1 MNASANARDTG
12 DSGSIPGLGGSP
24 EAGNGKPPQYSCLE
38 NLMERSL
45 VCYSSGGRKELDMT
59 DHESTTIT
67 TKRKSLL
74 LLLAM
79 LMKLTVEDEGYFLT
93 W

>member
-1 MNASANARDTG
+1 MQETQETWVLSLGWEDPLKQEMANHP
-12 DSGSIPGLGGSP
+12 SIL
-24 EAGNGKPPQYSCLE
+24 AWK
-38 NLMERSL
+38 M
-45 VCYSSGGRKELDMT
+45 CYSSGGRKELDMT
-59 DHESTTIT
+59 DHERTTIT

-79 LMKLTVEDEGYFLT
+79 LTELTVEDEGYFFT

>member
-1 MNASANARDTG
+1 
-12 DSGSIPGLGGSP
+12 
-24 EAGNGKPPQYSCLE
+24 
-38 NLMERSL
+38 MERSL

-59 DHESTTIT
+59 DHECTTIT

-79 LMKLTVEDEGYFLT
+79 LTKLTVEDEGYSLPGNETSFASGAKCSLHLLIT
-93 W
+93 FNL

>member
-1 MNASANARDTG
+1 M
-12 DSGSIPGLGGSP
+12 IW
-24 EAGNGKPPQYSCLE
+24 KPPQYSCLE

-59 DHESTTIT
+59 DHECTTIT

-79 LMKLTVEDEGYFLT
+79 LTKLTVEDEGYFLT

>member
-1 MNASANARDTG
+1 MG
-12 DSGSIPGLGGSP
+12 FIPGMGGSP

-59 DHESTTIT
+59 DHERTTIT

-79 LMKLTVEDEGYFLT
+79 LTELTVEDEGYFFT